1 MASTIV
7 PGASSD
13 IASVCRVCCGDMAR
27 VLASFA
33 RRRALD
39 ALERWTASRAIAA
52 RGRSDVAS
60 DGGATTTTREGDGD
74 EASVEGAVGGKGAVS
89 VGDGRARRE
98 YVPRYRREGFAA
110 AEARPRARR
119 ESRARGSEGA
129 TTAFAYGGER
139 ASRNLSP
146 ELNSEITGARTGE
159 EILEHIRTRCH
170 LYNRVNCA
178 TAWHRLA
185 KSARQRSLPRGWNA
199 SQDTRIMDL
208 EETTLRLLETFEVQ
222 NLSNFVWA
230 CAVLKYSPRHDLLSL
245 AMDSMEAKVDE
256 FYPQALTNTLWA
268 VAVMKHPRAKHLA
281 ALLAPQILT
290 HLPEPDQELQ
300 QVESV
305 KGGIF
310 STQTVSNAL
319 WTLASMG
326 VHPGYELL
334 DRLAI
339 FITKGAETFKAQE
352 LSNSVWAYGQF
363 AHHPGEAALCAF
375 EQSLRERL
383 ERREEFATQALSN
396 SCIGLSLFGGS
407 ESGGLCRL
415 FNEANPSLFRLS
427 EGNSQ
432 DISNITWSIAAGG
445 AFESKLYKAAVR
457 ELFRRD
463 AKDFQHEGLKMLYH
477 ARLMQHDFDPDRK
490 LVDVVFPDYVS
501 ELGHRAWLEQNKK
514 TQVSTFQER
523 VIETVRK
530 LGYEPT
536 MEQMTED
543 GLMSIDIC
551 IREKHIAIEC
561 DGPSHF
567 YTNLTETT
575 NHKTM
580 LRNKALALRGWK
592 VVAVPYYEWALE
604 WSSGDA
610 AVKAYME
617 RRLREV
623 E

>member
-1 MASTIV
+1 
-7 PGASSD
+7 
-13 IASVCRVCCGDMAR
+13 MAR
-27 VLASFA
+27 VLESFA

-39 ALERWTASRAIAA
+39 ALERWVTSSAIVA
-52 RGRSDVAS
+52 RGRSDVAG
-60 DGGATTTTREGDGD
+60 DGGATTTREGGG
-74 EASVEGAVGGKGAVS
+74 ETTGEGAFGGKGGVS

-98 YVPRYRREGFAA
+98 YVPRYRRGGSA
-110 AEARPRARR
+110 AESRPRARR
-119 ESRARGSEGA
+119 ESRARGWEGS

-139 ASRNLSP
+139 ASRTLSA

-159 EILEHIRTRCH
+159 EILEHVRTRCH

-199 SQDTRIMDL
+199 SQDTRITDL
-208 EETTLRLLETFEVQ
+208 EETTLRLLDTFEVQ
-222 NLSNFVWA
+222 NLSNFAWA
-230 CAVLKYSPRHDLLSL
+230 CAVLKYRPRHDLLSL
-245 AMDSMEAKVDE
+245 VMDRMEAKVDE

-268 VAVMKHPRAKHLA
+268 VAVMKHPRAKQLA

-290 HLPEPDQELQ
+290 HLPEPDQELR

-407 ESGGLCRL
+407 ESGGLLRL

-432 DISNITWSIAAGG
+432 DISNITWSIAAAG

-463 AKDFQHEGLKMLYH
+463 VKDFQHEGMKMLYH

-501 ELGHRAWLEQNKK
+501 ELGHRAWLEQNEK

-567 YTNLTETT
+567 YTNLTETM

-604 WSSGDA
+604 WASGDA
-610 AVKAYME
+610 AVKAYMAKS
-617 RRLREV
+617 LSEV